1 MQVLAYFGAV
11 PVPTPTHGQALV
23 GALLLVLCL
32 PVLTLV
38 AGGVARWWR
47 RAEEFVQGVCG
58 RCGYSLRGLPAGTV
72 CPECGAETRVVGTR
86 RPVRRWWGGTWLACG
101 MWVVLLLGVNLV
113 WGFEIEGYAM
123 RVVWGVETRSGYWW
137 RAPEQSGAVTIRQ
150 VVMLALAAGGVG
162 AILWFSRR
170 RRRVGAGR

>member
-32 PVLTLV
+32 PLLTLV

-72 CPECGAETRVVGTR
+72 CPECGADTRVVGTR
-86 RPVRRWWGGTWLACG
+86 RPVRRWWGGGARLACVL
-101 MWVVLLLGVNLV
+101 WVGLLIGVNLA
-113 WGFEIEGYAM
+113 WGFEIECYVL
-123 RVVWGVETRSGYWW
+123 RLVWGIES
-137 RAPEQSGAVTIRQ
+137 APYLGLPPDYPTAVIRRIATG
-150 VVMLALAAGGVG
+150 ALAAGGIG

-170 RRRVGAGR
+170 RRAGAGR